1 MRTMY
6 IMRGLPGSGKSTAA
20 KTLFLSLYGRGMDH
34 IGEAD
39 TIFSTDNYWLRPDS
53 YYDFNPSLLGRAHA
67 WNQEQVRKAVEEHF
81 LPFVIVDNTN
91 IRLAWAL
98 PYVQLAERNRWD
110 VQYVVP
116 ETPWA
121 WDVEECAKRNTH
133 GVPLAAIAHMKR
145 QFEPHE
151 GMVWP
156 ILT

>member
-20 KTLFLSLYGRGMDH
+20 QALFDKLYTDDMWLLDN
-34 IGEAD
+34 EA
-39 TIFSTDNYWLRPDS
+39 IFSTDNYWLRPDG
-53 YYDFNPSLLGRAHA
+53 YYDFNPSRLGEAHA
-67 WNQEQVRKAVEEHF
+67 WNQEQVRKAVEEYF
-81 LPFVIVDNTN
+81 IPFVIVDNTN
-91 IRLAWAL
+91 IRLTHML

-121 WDVEECAKRNTH
+121 WDVEECAKRNAH
-133 GVPLAAIAHMKR
+133 GVPLAAVQRMKD

-156 ILT
+156 IPT

>member
-1 MRTMY
+1 VPTMY

-20 KTLFLSLYGRGMDH
+20 QALFDKLYTDDMWLLDN
-34 IGEAD
+34 EA
-39 TIFSTDNYWLRPDS
+39 IYSTDNYWLRPDG
-53 YYDFNPSLLGRAHA
+53 YYDFNPSLLGHAHA
-67 WNQEQVRKAVEEHF
+67 WNQEQVRKTVEEHF

-91 IRLAWAL
+91 IRLVHML
-98 PYVQLAERNRWD
+98 PYVQLATRNNWS

-133 GVPLAAIAHMKR
+133 GVPLATIARMKDE
-145 QFEPHE
+145 FVPHE

-156 ILT
+156 VPT